1 MGFSTDED
9 EDHFYRLPRSRP
21 RRIQLP
27 ESGRGVAV
35 TPPFDT
41 SLKLDTQA
49 RLERPAGAQIQHAR
63 LFRYLARWRVSLL
76 AASFDVTGIVFV
88 AELTYPGARQAGAFG
103 IPAYLA
109 GATGISLLCCA
120 WFQHAELYKID
131 ILVDSIQAIK
141 SLFAGWTMMFL
152 LLATLELMLKQP
164 DLSSR
169 RWLVEFYA
177 GGIVALG
184 CGRWMFAQLVKS
196 WIARGHITKTVA
208 VVGANDLTAELL
220 RRLNGNRFG
229 IRVIGVFEERLRDK
243 TTEIAGVKRLGQ
255 IEDLLRFAQTEP
267 IDLVVIT
274 LPITA
279 TDRITAV
286 IRKLRRQ
293 PFNIRVLPGAI
304 ALDRISHIRL
314 GRTELP
320 GIQLIAV
327 TDRPLSDAAL
337 IIKSAFDRLAAVF
350 GLILLSPLLL
360 VCAAGIKISS
370 PGPVFFRQ
378 VRVGY
383 KGREFM
389 IVKFRTMHVGSVPH
403 TELTK
408 RQDPRVFLFG
418 SWLRKC
424 SLDEVPQLF
433 NVLKGDMSLVGPRP
447 HMPQARAASKLYNE
461 AVAEYAD
468 RQRVKPG
475 ITGWAQ
481 VNGWRG
487 PTETIEQIERR
498 VDHDIYYIEN
508 WSLILDLVI
517 LVRTLLVGLSG
528 RNAF

>member
-1 MGFSTDED
+1 M
-9 EDHFYRLPRSRP
+9 
-21 RRIQLP
+21 
-27 ESGRGVAV
+27 
-35 TPPFDT
+35 PPPYGA
-41 SLKLDTQA
+41 SLKFEAPAPRD
-49 RLERPAGAQIQHAR
+49 EPAGAPNTGQVR
-63 LFRYLARWRVSLL
+63 RGLLLRYLARWRISVL
-76 AASFDVTGIVFV
+76 AASFDITGVVFV
-88 AELTYPGARQAGAFG
+88 AALTYPGARQAGAFG
-103 IPAYLA
+103 VPAYLA
-109 GATGISLLCCA
+109 GATAIGVICCA
-120 WFQHAELYKID
+120 WFQHAQLYKIEV
-131 ILVDSIQAIK
+131 LVDSIQAIK
-141 SLFAGWTMMFL
+141 SLITGWTMMFL
-152 LLATLELMLKQP
+152 VLATLELMVKQP
-164 DLSSR
+164 DFHSR

-177 GGIVALG
+177 GGLVALG
-184 CGRWMFAQLVKS
+184 CGRWAFAQLVKS
-196 WIARGHITKTVA
+196 WIAQGHITKTVA
-208 VVGANDLTAELL
+208 VVGANELTEQLL

-255 IEDLLRFAQTEP
+255 IEDLLRYAQTEP

-279 TDRITAV
+279 AERIAEV

-293 PFNIRVLPGAI
+293 PFNIRVLPGAM
-304 ALDRISHIRL
+304 ALERISHIRL

-337 IIKSAFDRLAAVF
+337 IVKNVFDRLAASC
-350 GLILLSPLLL
+350 GLILLSPVLL
-360 VCAAGIKISS
+360 VCAIGIKISS

-389 IVKFRTMHVGSVPH
+389 IVKFRTMHVSSTPH

-408 RQDPRVFLFG
+408 RHDPRIFGFG

-424 SLDEVPQLF
+424 SLDEVPQLL
-433 NVLKGDMSLVGPRP
+433 NVLKGEMSLVGPRP
-447 HMPQARAASKLYNE
+447 HMPQARAASKLYDE
-461 AVAEYAD
+461 AVAEYAV